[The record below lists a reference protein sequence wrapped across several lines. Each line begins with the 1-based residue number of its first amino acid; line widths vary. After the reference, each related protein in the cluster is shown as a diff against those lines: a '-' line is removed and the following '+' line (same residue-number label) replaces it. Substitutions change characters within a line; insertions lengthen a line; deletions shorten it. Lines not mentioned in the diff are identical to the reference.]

1 MVELRQLAKLG
12 LLCLDAARLWHNILV
27 NLLDVTV
34 FHIFLSGESLDI
46 IKVLFFIDLVFDGIR
61 VVIAP

>member
-1 MVELRQLAKLG
+1 MVELRQLANLG
-12 LLCLDAARLWHNILV
+12 LLRLDAARLWHNILV
-27 NLLDVTV
+27 DLLDVTV
-34 FHIFLSGESLDI
+34 FHFFLSGESLDI

>member
-12 LLCLDAARLWHNILV
+12 LLCLDAACLWHNILV
-27 NLLDVTV
+27 DLLDVTV
-34 FHIFLSGESLDI
+34 FHILLSGESLDI

>member
-1 MVELRQLAKLG
+1 MVELRQLAELG

-27 NLLDVTV
+27 DLLDVTV
-34 FHIFLSGESLDI
+34 FHTFLSGESLDI

>member
-12 LLCLDAARLWHNILV
+12 LLSLDAARLWHNILV
-27 NLLDVTV
+27 DLLDVTV

>member
-27 NLLDVTV
+27 DLLNVTV
-34 FHIFLSGESLDI
+34 FHIFLSRESLDI

>member
-27 NLLDVTV
+27 DLLDVTV
-34 FHIFLSGESLDI
+34 FHIFLSRESLDI